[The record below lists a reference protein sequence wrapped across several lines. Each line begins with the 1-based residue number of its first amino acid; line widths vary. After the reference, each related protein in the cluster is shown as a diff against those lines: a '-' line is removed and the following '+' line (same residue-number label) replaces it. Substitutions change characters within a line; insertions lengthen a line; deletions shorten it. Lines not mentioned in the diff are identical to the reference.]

1 MELYINKHEALER
14 FVRVK
19 TTYKYEFVDN
29 TCVTFYIINYSIDNL
44 SYREVQSLYGFESG
58 QSVAI

>member
-44 SYREVQSLYGFESG
+44 SYREV
-58 QSVAI
+58 